1 MANCVRE
8 LTYKCSDDCV
18 ISGCPGHAGKLE
30 WQSVSDAYT
39 FTMNGRT
46 LNFER
51 GELDAMLSLLGSLNR
66 IAGATPPAGA
76 GEAVLVRGSWLHE
89 SDVLTLQQI
98 IASTYTLTNERLPA
112 DVRDYLRNLA
122 GRIPNVPTAAP
133 TPLPENGVELIART
147 ISAHVRGSAVAW
159 DEDRRTAEAV
169 AQALAAAPA
178 DGPKGGREAFVNA
191 LVDISE
197 DGIGEEGDVR
207 EFTAEGHKRC
217 VERAY
222 AALAATSARGEL
234 GNAVLNKEK

>member
-1 MANCVRE
+1 MAMASDRAIAQAWRE
-8 LTYKCSDDCV
+8 FEASTSPTGWYEGVL
-18 ISGCPGHAGKLE
+18 KLIGNR
-30 WQSVSDAYT
+30 AA
-39 FTMNGRT
+39 
-46 LNFER
+46 
-51 GELDAMLSLLGSLNR
+51 ELD
-66 IAGATPPAGA
+66 ATPPAGA